1 MFFGDYREGS
11 TTQVRF
17 PRDADG
23 KYNPKGEYRDKTV
36 LLTVKYN
43 KQGRFCLGVGIVDR
57 GAGPVGERIE
67 LFDYTTKN
75 IISVKD
81 TDELIKRTIAAVK
94 QLPRDHKRW
103 IISNRIEGV
112 FYSNDPL
119 TVIDGVGE
127 EKAALLAG
135 AGINS
140 ISKLVKLK
148 DKTIQKSSKH
158 SRHQRL
164 WSLRYGRQR
173 KEQSSG

>member
-1 MFFGDYREGS
+1 ME
-11 TTQVRF
+11 
-17 PRDADG
+17 
-23 KYNPKGEYRDKTV
+23 
-36 LLTVKYN
+36 
-43 KQGRFCLGVGIVDR
+43 
-57 GAGPVGERIE
+57 
-67 LFDYTTKN
+67 
-75 IISVKD
+75 
-81 TDELIKRTIAAVK
+81 RTIAGVK

-103 IISNRIEGV
+103 TISSRKEGG

-148 DKTIQKSSKH
+148 DKAIKKSSKH

-173 KEQSSG
+173 KE

>member
-81 TDELIKRTIAAVK
+81 TEELIERTITGVK

-103 IISNRIEGV
+103 TISSRVEGV
-112 FYSNDPL
+112 FIPTTLSQSLMAWARRRPL
-119 TVIDGVGE
+119 CWL
-127 EKAALLAG
+127 ARALIPSA
-135 AGINS
+135 S
-140 ISKLVKLK
+140 
-148 DKTIQKSSKH
+148 
-158 SRHQRL
+158 
-164 WSLRYGRQR
+164 
-173 KEQSSG
+173 